1 MFAGL
6 YRLRVGRDL
15 VQRLALETVEHPP
28 SLATIADQS
37 SVLQHFEMKGE
48 TRLRDLEYLLE
59 LADAAFFVRQHLHD
73 LHPGFISQGM
83 KPAGNDGSIR
93 SGGGCHAS
101 NVSIILD
108 ASRGLSKE
116 ADKSLRRQPL
126 GPRRRIKAQ
135 CLEIQSRNDVL
146 QLFAALAEARGDKL
160 AKSPDFFGGDQGRR
174 KGRQSHNGAAHLWR
188 RPERARRDRKLLL
201 PSSHGRH
208 P

>member
-6 YRLRVGRDL
+6 HGLRVGRDL

-101 NVSIILD
+101 NVSTILD
-108 ASRGLSKE
+108 ASRGPSKE
-116 ADKSLRRQPL
+116 ADKGLRRKTLRPQPRVEPHL
-126 GPRRRIKAQ
+126 PQLSFRESRHRI
-135 CLEIQSRNDVL
+135 LE
-146 QLFAALAEARGDKL
+146 
-160 AKSPDFFGGDQGRR
+160 
-174 KGRQSHNGAAHLWR
+174 
-188 RPERARRDRKLLL
+188 LL
-201 PSSHGRH
+201 PTPAETRGHER
-208 P
+208 